1 MDTQPWEAPV
11 KRPAAKPESE
21 AEQKRLI
28 LWPWI
33 DFLEQGGLPAV
44 AEYAAHVGVDLDG
57 TASFEKAVLAHYKI
71 GARRYD
77 IKRAAAD
84 LARWPP
90 VANHIDELTTRRA
103 TPR

>member
-1 MDTQPWEAPV
+1 V
-11 KRPAAKPESE
+11 KKPSLRPESE

-57 TASFEKAVLAHYKI
+57 KASFEKAVLAHYKI
-71 GARRYD
+71 GRRRYD
-77 IKRAAAD
+77 IDRAAAD

-90 VANHIDELTTRRA
+90 VAAHIAEATARRA
-103 TPR
+103 VSR